1 MSTTAGVGPAAP
13 GRRPDGPP
21 TARPR
26 WSTPSVPSGPRCA
39 PSGPPYWTLIIAA
52 VLGIGLGALLSA
64 VAANHYA
71 TDPGIR
77 IGWNPTDHSL
87 RSLLI
92 AQLAFAILGVMVV
105 TGEYSTGLIRTSL
118 AAVPRR
124 TRMMAAKALVLTAL
138 ALVAGEVISFVTF
151 FVGQALL
158 HGKAPSATIG
168 DHNVLRAVVGA
179 GLYLTLLALLGVALG
194 VLLRH
199 AAAAI
204 GSVVAILL
212 VLPAIAQALPSSWS
226 QPVEK
231 FWPTNAGTQVAVVI
245 RDSHTLPAWAGF
257 EVFALFVAV
266 VLGWRSCCWSDGTP
280 ESGPAEEAAWRGR
293 PTRPVPGWGARVGP
307 GEWASRVPGW
317 IGPAPPAHRHRP
329 GEAPTGFRTLQL
341 LADPQHF
348 QKAER
353 VSPVIP
359 RRRAPPRV
367 VGTHNRV
374 PGALA
379 TDGLI
384 RLNLVRLNLVVGVN
398 HDVPV
403 SVASPFERKRRPG

>member
-1 MSTTAGVGPAAP
+1 MSTPVGVGPTAAP
-13 GRRPDGPP
+13 APARRS
-21 TARPR
+21 TYRPATVVDALR
-26 WSTPSVPSGPRCA
+26 CEWTKVRTVRST
-39 PSGPPYWTLIIAA
+39 YWTLVIAA

-71 TDPGIR
+71 TDAGIR

-118 AAVPRR
+118 AAVPKR
-124 TRMMAAKALVLTAL
+124 TRMMGSKALVLTAV

-158 HGKAPSATIG
+158 YGKAPSATIG

-179 GLYLTLLALLGVALG
+179 GLYLTLLALLGVAFG

-212 VLPAIAQALPSSWS
+212 VLPAIAQALPTSWS

-257 EVFALFVAV
+257 GVFALFVAV
-266 VLGWRSCCWSDGTP
+266 VARGGVR
-280 ESGPAEEAAWRGR
+280 AAGATGRLRAGRRGAAPVAGR
-293 PTRPVPGWGARVGP
+293 PGESGARVGRAGESGAQLGWP
-307 GEWASRVPGW
+307 GDSSPQASARRSPHGISYSSTACGPSALPGGRAHVP
-317 IGPAPPAHRHRP
+317 
-329 GEAPTGFRTLQL
+329 
-341 LADPQHF
+341 ADPL
-348 QKAER
+348 
-353 VSPVIP
+353 
-359 RRRAPPRV
+359 APGHAPGARHSQPRV
-367 VGTHNRV
+367 R
-374 PGALA
+374 GAGDQWSDSA
-379 TDGLI
+379 QSG
-384 RLNLVRLNLVVGVN
+384 RGRQ
-398 HDVPV
+398 
-403 SVASPFERKRRPG
+403 S